1 MVKTITL
8 EDNNNCYQKM
18 TFKIS
23 MLRYMRTIIV
33 IKRSLNEK

>member
-18 TFKIS
+18 TFKNFHVMI
-23 MLRYMRTIIV
+23 YENDNCYQ
-33 IKRSLNEK
+33 KEFK